1 MTTQVK
7 KGNSR
12 EDWVEA
18 FLWPI
23 FIVWK
28 YLLVGPY
35 KIIFRKYK
43 FARDDDWTV
52 KVGLWT
58 WFSVLATVVSFLLA
72 HAYLQS
78 LIDPVKWL
86 VTGLGYA
93 VGFYFSQHD
102 VNYRLD
108 DYEFI
113 GLSQYYIFKQVALGI
128 ILGMFL

>member
-1 MTTQVK
+1 MTTQVQ

-43 FARDDDWTV
+43 FARSDDWTV
-52 KVGLWT
+52 RAGLWT